1 MASRFRRRALGCF
14 CALIGLS
21 AGFLGSEALFGGSS
35 SSVKGAVL
43 LFSVELRDEAGALLA
58 SPLLV
63 GEEGRRLHLDLDRPP
78 GRHSE
83 PLRMSLDLDPRSS
96 GSRNL
101 CVGYKI
107 SLSDD
112 DEPRAGRI
120 GLAPGE
126 ARSIHLRG
134 PGEPLQLRL
143 VVARAGSPEFSRIL
157 RDRRVRLG

>member
-1 MASRFRRRALGCF
+1 MASRFRRRALGCL
-14 CALIGLS
+14 CALVGLS
-21 AGFLGSEALFGGSS
+21 AGFLGSEALFGESS
-35 SSVKGAVL
+35 SSVTGAVL

-63 GEEGRRLHLDLDRPP
+63 GEEGRKLHLDLDRPL

-107 SLSDD
+107 SLSE
-112 DEPRAGRI
+112 DEPRVGRI

-126 ARSIHLRG
+126 PRSIHLPG

-143 VVARAGSPEFSRIL
+143 VVARAGSAEFSRIL

>member
-1 MASRFRRRALGCF
+1 MASRFRRRALGCL
-14 CALIGLS
+14 CALFGLS
-21 AGFLGSEALFGGSS
+21 AGFLGSEALFGESS
-35 SSVKGAVL
+35 SSVTGAVL

-58 SPLLV
+58 IPLLV
-63 GEEGRRLHLDLDRPP
+63 GGEGRKLHLDLDRPL

-83 PLRMSLDLDPRSS
+83 PLRMSLELDPRSS

-107 SLSDD
+107 SLA
-112 DEPRAGRI
+112 DEEPLAGRV

-126 ARSIHLRG
+126 PLSIRLRG
-134 PGEPLQLRL
+134 SGEPLQLRL